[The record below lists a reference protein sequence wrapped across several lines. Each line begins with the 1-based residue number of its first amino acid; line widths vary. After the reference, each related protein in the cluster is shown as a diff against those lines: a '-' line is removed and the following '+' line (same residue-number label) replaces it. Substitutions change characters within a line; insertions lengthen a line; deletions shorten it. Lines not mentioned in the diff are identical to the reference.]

1 LAESLRGRLRPLL
14 FVVLIAGI
22 VTEIVA
28 LSPGSVEEARDSSA
42 PLDPSTL
49 LPKASGTLA
58 PGIPTNRVPE
68 YSVDQ
73 FNYVST
79 QSGAKQW
86 NLLADKANLYN
97 VEKLVHARRVKA
109 FLYDPD
115 GKVTTV
121 TGDEAKFFINKRDLE
136 IFGNVKTIMPDGFE
150 IFSPYMRY
158 LPNERLVEIP
168 PQYAVD
174 GVGKDETGQSL
185 AFNSHGLHYAMGK
198 SQIILST
205 QVKVIVD
212 KPEPTEAQS
221 AAVSRVPT
229 AKPSVAPQPSSKTL
243 VESDHC
249 VIHRDK
255 RIAYFT
261 MNMERP
267 LSTRFVKVTQPTLFS
282 KGRTADMNYGDLSSS
297 EPGPGS
303 PAKPAVKPGNKPKPL
318 NYLILHEDVLIE
330 EKTADGSIRYGTGGQ
345 ADFDAIRNLIILR
358 DFPQVYQGREGHDT
372 VTGDV
377 IVLHRDSDIVE
388 IEHSNA
394 FSQGG
399 DPDAPPL
406 PAAQTSQSSI
416 PNAVQNPIIMTNDGS
431 KK

>member
-1 LAESLRGRLRPLL
+1 MNPSTTSSLFRKVFDGRLRPLL

-22 VTEIVA
+22 ITEIVA
-28 LSPGSVEEARDSSA
+28 LSPGSIEETSRDNSA
-42 PLDPSTL
+42 PIDPNTL
-49 LPKASGTLA
+49 LPKTTGNLA

-79 QSGAKQW
+79 QSGVKQW
-86 NLLADKANLYN
+86 NLLADKANLFN

-109 FLYDPD
+109 LLYDPD

-121 TGDEAKFFINKRDLE
+121 TGQEAKFFINKRDLE
-136 IFGNVKTIMPDGFE
+136 IFGNVKTVMPDGFA

-158 LPNERLVEIP
+158 LPNDRLIDIP
-168 PQYAVD
+168 VAYAVD

-185 AFNSHGLHYAMGK
+185 AFNSHGLHYAMAK
-198 SQIILST
+198 SEIILPT

-212 KPEPTEAQS
+212 KPEPAPS
-221 AAVSRVPT
+221 
-229 AKPSVAPQPSSKTL
+229 PSVAVAQPAVALNAVMGTPAAAAPSSKTL

-249 VIHRDK
+249 VIYRERK
-255 RIAYFT
+255 FAYFT
-261 MNMERP
+261 MKPERP

-282 KGRTADMNYGDLSSS
+282 KGRTADMNYGDLGATRKSH
-297 EPGPGS
+297 
-303 PAKPAVKPGNKPKPL
+303 PL
-318 NYLILHEDVLIE
+318 NYLILHDDVLIE
-330 EKTADGSIRYGTGGQ
+330 EKTTDGSIRYGTGGQ

-358 DFPQVYQGREGHDT
+358 DFPQVYQGREGRDT

-377 IVLHRDSDIVE
+377 IVLHRDTDVVE

-399 DPDAPPL
+399 DPDAPPPL
-406 PAAQTSQSSI
+406 SDESVKQKANEARKEAT
-416 PNAVQNPIIMTNDGS
+416 G
-431 KK
+431 K